1 MEPKTEVIVDYAHH
15 LIALDRLMR
24 KVHDECLKGDFQ
36 NAWTTAVKITA
47 EGRILSHTL
56 VEMRERQVKQNE
68 RSTETQ

>member
-15 LIALDRLMR
+15 LITLDKLMR

-36 NAWTTAVKITA
+36 NAWATAVKITA

-56 VEMRERQVKQNE
+56 VEMRERQVRSEE
-68 RSTETQ
+68 RTAEVK